1 MDISDVFTYFSYYSD
16 EAVSGELVNWFCR
29 VDNSFYSSEQLFSF
43 YVYKSEDQIAGSG
56 NFVRIDKVDII
67 SEERRFMEINYPN
80 ELKRI
85 LRDSTDD
92 FGVQFNMFLD
102 HNDKY
107 SEWYKY
113 KKSVLLKAFD
123 NWKKANGISLRLSE

>member
-1 MDISDVFTYFSYYSD
+1 MDISDVFTYFRYYSD
-16 EAVSGELVNWFCR
+16 EAVTGETVNWFCR
-29 VDNSFYSSEQLFSF
+29 VDNNFYSSEQLFSL
-43 YVYKSEDQIAGSG
+43 YGYKSEDQIAGSG
-56 NFVRIDKVDII
+56 NFVKIDKADII

-107 SEWYKY
+107 SEWYEY
-113 KKSVLLKAFD
+113 EKSVLLKAFD